1 MLSASRH
8 GSNAWPNSVFHTLRN
23 SVAVREKRRDTFW
36 SEVVAVLHGS
46 TPASHVSDQLGL
58 LASSDVDQSVRTG
71 KADRIRDI
79 FIYLTGAK
87 CIIFADRRLFHQSHE
102 NGSCLTAPHIPPPA
116 CFMAQ
121 ILLGSLVSLAVSEY
135 GKRCFNGPTEGIKG
149 TCEVMTGDH
158 FGLV

>member
-1 MLSASRH
+1 MARLHACVTRERSTRTI
-8 GSNAWPNSVFHTLRN
+8 SVM
-23 SVAVREKRRDTFW
+23 
-36 SEVVAVLHGS
+36 
-46 TPASHVSDQLGL
+46 
-58 LASSDVDQSVRTG
+58 ASSDVDQSVRTG